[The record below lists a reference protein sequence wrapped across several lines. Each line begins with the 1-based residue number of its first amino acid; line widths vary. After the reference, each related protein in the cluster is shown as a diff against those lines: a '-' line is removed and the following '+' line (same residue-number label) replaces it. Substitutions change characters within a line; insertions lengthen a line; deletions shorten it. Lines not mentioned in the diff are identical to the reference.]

1 MMPEMLMVTVC
12 VRRVWDGW
20 SRENVRGGENK
31 GEKNDMSGQSVSYR
45 RISKELM
52 GTTMRCDAMGPN
64 GWMDG
69 DRKGG
74 DPMRPGVEDAPEEQ
88 SKATAGDFLVHN

>member
-31 GEKNDMSGQSVSYR
+31 GEKNDMRIISTGIVSYR
-45 RISKELM
+45 RISKKELM
-52 GTTMRCDAMGPN
+52 GDHDVMRWDPMDGC
-64 GWMDG
+64 DG

-74 DPMRPGVEDAPEEQ
+74 DLKWMRTRG
-88 SKATAGDFLVHN
+88 